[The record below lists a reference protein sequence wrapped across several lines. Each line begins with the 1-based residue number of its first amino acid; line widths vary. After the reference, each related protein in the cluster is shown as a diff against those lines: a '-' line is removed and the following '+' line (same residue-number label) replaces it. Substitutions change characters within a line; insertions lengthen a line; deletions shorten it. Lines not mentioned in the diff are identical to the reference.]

1 MKIAIQGCTHGELE
15 KIYETIQHIEEEQGY
30 KVGFTHEV
38 TFVLAIM

>member
-30 KVGFTHEV
+30 KVG
-38 TFVLAIM
+38 L